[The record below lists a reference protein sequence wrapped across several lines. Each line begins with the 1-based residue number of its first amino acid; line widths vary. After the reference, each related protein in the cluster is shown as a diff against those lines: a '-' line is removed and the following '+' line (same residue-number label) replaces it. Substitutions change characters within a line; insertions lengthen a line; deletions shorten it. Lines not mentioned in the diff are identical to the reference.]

1 MNIFIGFSMFGGI
14 PLLRTWATVGH
25 PAANRLVVL
34 SLRTSWH

>member
-1 MNIFIGFSMFGGI
+1 MNIFIGFSMFRVV
-14 PLLRTWATVGH
+14 PVLPTLATVGH